1 MIFPLLTRGGPPY
14 IQQRYEGGGG
24 GGGGAKLHKTSL
36 RKKIFFYSSPPPPAC
51 ESANCSLLVMD
62 FLSGSLLSRT
72 LNFVLSFLQTAEIKY
87 G

>member
-14 IQQRYEGGGG
+14 IQQRYEGWG
-24 GGGGAKLHKTSL
+24 KLHKTNL
-36 RKKIFFYSSPPPPAC
+36 RKKIFFYTSPPPPAC
-51 ESANCSLLVMD
+51 ESANCLLLVMD
-62 FLSGSLLSRT
+62 FLSGSLLSQT